1 MTTIDWAVV
10 AAATS
15 TIAWINWYFFAD
27 RSGAGVMAMAAES
40 AGPTS
45 ATPRDAAG
53 NASSGTVP
61 AGTAS
66 SGAAASGAASS
77 AAATAQATIIVQG
90 GYSPSVVRVKAG
102 EPVRLI
108 FDRQETSGCSE
119 EVVFAD
125 FGIRRF
131 LPAHQQTVIEVT
143 PPKAGVYA
151 FTCGMGMLRGK
162 LIAE

>member
-1 MTTIDWAVV
+1 MTTIDWTVI

-27 RSGAGVMAMAAES
+27 HSGAGVMAMTADSAVSAA
-40 AGPTS
+40 
-45 ATPRDAAG
+45 ATPG
-53 NASSGTVP
+53 GP
-61 AGTAS
+61 AGAVST
-66 SGAAASGAASS
+66 GAATAG
-77 AAATAQATIIVQG
+77 AATAQATITVEG

-102 EPVRLI
+102 QPVRLI

-162 LIAE
+162 LVAE

>member
-1 MTTIDWAVV
+1 MTTIDWTVIAV
-10 AAATS
+10 AAS

-27 RSGAGVMAMAAES
+27 RTGVVATAMASDS
-40 AGPTS
+40 AAPTS
-45 ATPRDAAG
+45 ATPRSPG
-53 NASSGTVP
+53 G
-61 AGTAS
+61 
-66 SGAAASGAASS
+66 AASGGAVPGQGAP
-77 AAATAQATIIVQG
+77 AQATIIVQG
-90 GYSPSVVRVKAG
+90 GYEPSVVRVKAG
-102 EPVRLI
+102 QPVRLT

-143 PPKAGVYA
+143 PPKPGVYA

-162 LIAE
+162 LVAE

>member
-1 MTTIDWAVV
+1 MTPIDWTVI
-10 AAATS
+10 AAAAS
-15 TIAWINWYFFAD
+15 TIVWINWYFLAD
-27 RSGAGVMAMAAES
+27 RTSAGVMAMPADRAV
-40 AGPTS
+40 PNPS
-45 ATPRDAAG
+45 ATPGSAG
-53 NASSGTVP
+53 IASTP
-61 AGTAS
+61 AVSTGVT
-66 SGAAASGAASS
+66 
-77 AAATAQATIIVQG
+77 TAQATIIVQG
-90 GYSPSVVRVKAG
+90 GYDPAVVRVKAG
-102 EPVRLI
+102 QPVRLI

-143 PPKAGVYA
+143 PPKAGVYG